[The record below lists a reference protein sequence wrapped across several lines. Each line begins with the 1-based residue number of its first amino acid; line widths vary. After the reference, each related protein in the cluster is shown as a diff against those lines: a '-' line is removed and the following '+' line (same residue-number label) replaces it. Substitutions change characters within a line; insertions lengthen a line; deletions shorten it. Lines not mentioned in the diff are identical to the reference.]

1 MSLVTL
7 AELND
12 LLAAHAFTR
21 RLGAEVVSVGDGACT
36 LAVPHHPEHLRPGG
50 IVSGP
55 IYMHAADVAFWLAVK
70 TRLGLDDPSVTS
82 SLNTAFLGSARQEG
96 FSCAAQVLR
105 VGGRLIYGV
114 AECAAGSRLLTHH
127 TLTYARPATPRGGSK
142 G

>member
-82 SLNTAFLGSARQEG
+82 SLNTAFLGTARRASAAPPRC
-96 FSCAAQVLR
+96 CASA
-105 VGGRLIYGV
+105 
-114 AECAAGSRLLTHH
+114 
-127 TLTYARPATPRGGSK
+127 GGSST
-142 G
+142 GWRSAPPARGCSPTTP